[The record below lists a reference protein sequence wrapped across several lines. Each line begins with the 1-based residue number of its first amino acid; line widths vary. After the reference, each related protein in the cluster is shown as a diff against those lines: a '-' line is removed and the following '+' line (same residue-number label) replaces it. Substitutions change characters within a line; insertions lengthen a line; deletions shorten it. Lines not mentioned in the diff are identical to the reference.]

1 MTDLTRL
8 QSIFKEFRES
18 TVLVEKAIAPK
29 CAMPVKP
36 RILFDAS
43 KVKTQKLKPFLKNIE
58 NGLIYPNDTHL

>member
-29 CAMPVKP
+29 CAMPVKKKAVK
-36 RILFDAS
+36 RDNA
-43 KVKTQKLKPFLKNIE
+43 KV
-58 NGLIYPNDTHL
+58 